1 MANGFAGRLQA
12 LLRAFMPKEEDFFIL
27 FERGSEAALEAA
39 RILQALTANYSRLE
53 LAVED
58 IARVERKADTVVHDV
73 LDRLNS
79 TFVTP
84 VLFDRE
90 DLYRIAERMDDI
102 PDLIKGAID
111 RMRTFRITEPTP
123 ECIQQADLL
132 VKSVMVLHET
142 MHSISEL
149 RPGCGDYCADINTF
163 ENQADILLRTTLG
176 DLLNSDRD
184 PMYILK
190 WKEIYE
196 TIEDAI
202 DACEDTANLV
212 EAVIVK
218 NA

>member
-1 MANGFAGRLQA
+1 MPNGMVGRLQA
-12 LLRAFMPKEEDFFIL
+12 LLRAFVPKEEDFFIL
-27 FERGSEAALEAA
+27 FERGSEAALKAA
-39 RILQALTANYSRLE
+39 KTLQDLTHNYARLDV
-53 LAVED
+53 AVED
-58 IARVERKADTVVHDV
+58 IARIEREADHVVHEV
-73 LDRLNS
+73 LERLNN

-111 RMRTFRITEPTP
+111 RLKTFRITEPS
-123 ECIQQADLL
+123 EACVRQADMLYE
-132 VKSVMVLHET
+132 SVTVLYDT
-142 MHSISEL
+142 MHHISEL
-149 RPGCGDYCADINTF
+149 RPGCGDYCASINTI
-163 ENQADILLRTTLG
+163 ENEADILFRATLG
-176 DLLNSDRD
+176 DLLNSDHE
-184 PMYILK
+184 PTFILK